1 MRKYKN
7 DKRNPITKEVDELI
21 QLMSMTDRGSEE
33 YKKLATNLEVLMKA
47 KSLYKDP
54 ARIDAN
60 TLAIV
65 LGNLLGIAI
74 IVGYEEGHIITS
86 KALGFVLKGR
96 V

>member
-1 MRKYKN
+1 MKKYRK
-7 DKRNPITKEVDELI
+7 DKRNPITKEVDEI
-21 QLMSMTDRGSEE
+21 IEIMSHTDRGSEE
-33 YKKLATNLEVLMKA
+33 YKKLAANLELLIKA
-47 KSLYKDP
+47 KSIYKDP

-65 LGNLLGIAI
+65 LGNLIGIAI